1 MINDKQSKFKESL
14 KSVKLNNEKQKEE
27 EDEKEVCKFHPHN
40 YGNIY
45 LTQFIFYVKDVMN

>member
-14 KSVKLNNEKQKEE
+14 KSVKLNNEEQKE

-45 LTQFIFYVKDVMN
+45 LTQFIFYVKHVMN